1 MGSFDQVPDKLFLE
15 NDMQSFCN
23 TCIKLAFVITHCI
36 AGAFGDKNI
45 FNQILF
51 MHFKNECEQHVI
63 RGKIPCMLPFLLI
76 YITESNIAT

>member
-1 MGSFDQVPDKLFLE
+1 
-15 NDMQSFCN
+15 MQSFCN

-45 FNQILF
+45 FNQIFF

-63 RGKIPCMLPFLLI
+63 RGEDTLYVTIFIDLYYRKQYC
-76 YITESNIAT
+76 YINIV